1 MTSFSSSSLKAEENP
16 RDDDPEAA
24 DIGEDQ
30 SIATEAATAAEAA
43 AAPRLA
49 TFSDVIDEFLPKV
62 CRASRQ
68 VS

>member
-16 RDDDPEAA
+16 RDTDDLEAA

-30 SIATEAATAAEAA
+30 SIAIEAAAEASV
-43 AAPRLA
+43 APRLA

-62 CRASRQ
+62 CRTSRQ